1 MGPVELVF
9 IAVWLLFG
17 IIGLVRGVWK
27 ELGVTVMLFI
37 GLLFL
42 QLVAGPLSK
51 YWITFLGVFTSDPN
65 TQKVISN
72 MIAVAVMLIV
82 AFISYQGEV
91 LTYPGKGDN
100 WFFSLGT
107 GLLNGWLLAGSVWYY
122 FDKAGWPG
130 GFVKPPF
137 SPYYTVMVEL
147 LPPAV
152 LPWQVLALLVVFMMI
167 LRVLK

>member
-1 MGPVELVF
+1 MGPVEIVF

-17 IIGLVRGVWK
+17 VIGLVRGVWK

-42 QLVAGPLSK
+42 QVIAGPFAK
-51 YWITFLGVFTSDPN
+51 YWTTFLGYFTTDPS

-107 GLLNGWLLAGSVWYY
+107 GLLNGWLLAGSIWYY
-122 FDKAGWPG
+122 FNAAGWPG
-130 GFVKPPF
+130 GFVNPPF
-137 SPYYTVMVEL
+137 SQYYNTMVKL

-152 LPWQVLALLVVFMMI
+152 LPWQALILLVVFMMV

>member
-9 IAVWLLFG
+9 LAVWMLFG
-17 IIGLVRGVWK
+17 VIGLVRGVWK

-37 GLLFL
+37 ALLFL

-51 YWITFLGVFTSDPN
+51 YWIAFLGIFTSDPN

-107 GLLNGWLLAGSVWYY
+107 GLLNGWLLAGSIWYY

-130 GFVKPPF
+130 NLVNPPF
-137 SPYYTVMVEL
+137 SQYYTTMVQL

-152 LPWQVLALLVVFMMI
+152 LSWQILALLVVFMMI

>member
-1 MGPVELVF
+1 
-9 IAVWLLFG
+9 
-17 IIGLVRGVWK
+17 
-27 ELGVTVMLFI
+27 
-37 GLLFL
+37 L
-42 QLVAGPLSK
+42 QVVAGPLST
-51 YWITFLGVFTSDPN
+51 YWVAFLGIFSSDPT

-72 MIAVAVMLIV
+72 MIAVAVMLII

-130 GFVKPPF
+130 GFVSPPF
-137 SPYYTVMVEL
+137 SQYYNTMVKL

-152 LPWQVLALLVVFMMI
+152 LPWQVLILLVVFMMV

>member
-1 MGPVELVF
+1 M
-9 IAVWLLFG
+9 LL
-17 IIGLVRGVWK
+17 
-27 ELGVTVMLFI
+27 I

-42 QLVAGPLSK
+42 QLVAGPLAK
-51 YWITFLGVFTSDPN
+51 YWTTFLGYFTTDPS
-65 TQKVISN
+65 TQKVTSD
-72 MIAVAVMLIV
+72 MIAVAVMLII

-91 LTYPGKGDN
+91 LTYPGKGNN

-122 FDKAGWPG
+122 FNQAGWPG
-130 GFVKPPF
+130 GLVNPPF
-137 SPYYTVMVEL
+137 SQYYSTMVKL

-152 LPWQVLALLVVFMMI
+152 LPWQVLALLVVFMMV